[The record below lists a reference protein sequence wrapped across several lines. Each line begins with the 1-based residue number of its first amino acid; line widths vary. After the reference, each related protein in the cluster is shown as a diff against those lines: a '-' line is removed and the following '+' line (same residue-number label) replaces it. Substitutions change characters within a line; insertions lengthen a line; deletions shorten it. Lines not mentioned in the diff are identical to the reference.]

1 MCRLYCVTYNALLY
15 VYLCEVTMSV
25 LLYILRLV
33 LIWCFFPVPLNIA
46 GCIMIHVVT
55 PISDIYIRPH
65 QISPIQF
72 RQFGSRNH
80 NGKFNARQIIIWFL
94 CTYIQYNSSVKGT
107 TQSENVSNACF
118 CTPLCGFWF
127 WLYLNT

>member
-1 MCRLYCVTYNALLY
+1 MQVILRNLQRFTLRVFMWSYY
-15 VYLCEVTMSV
+15 VCSSVYTKTCFNLV
-25 LLYILRLV
+25 LLSSAVKHSGLHYDP
-33 LIWCFFPVPLNIA
+33 C
-46 GCIMIHVVT
+46 CYT
-55 PISDIYIRPH
+55 DIRHIRPH